1 MIPVNRKRVVITP
14 RQRQFRSK
22 KVNQAAAR
30 IIPRIRF
37 DVRCVLVSFLI
48 LYVGITVMVLN
59 LSPFRALEGVTRK
72 AISKF
77 YSEHS
82 DSDEA
87 SEERTLA
94 LSGLD
99 ESKSTESFAGDL
111 RSETVDLQRTADEI
125 LKQMGTSENST
136 LALERFAELKQKV
149 LATQARY
156 QQAKAA
162 LQDNK
167 GPARWRTEKDRMGL
181 AALRSSLV
189 HDLSIDKIFASFDY
203 DSMIKERAHQHLMD
217 QKSNTQRERM
227 LVPHLQEQHR
237 WETSTKGRFHE
248 LAEVLAQRKGS
259 KGGRAHNSHILKHTT
274 NKLPHTL
281 RGGSWSLK

>member
-1 MIPVNRKRVVITP
+1 MIPVNRKRVVIAP
-14 RQRQFRSK
+14 RQRRLQST

-30 IIPRIRF
+30 IIPGIRF

-48 LYVGITVMVLN
+48 LYVGITAMVLN
-59 LSPFRALEGVTRK
+59 LSPFRAVEDATRK
-72 AISKF
+72 AMSKF
-77 YSEHS
+77 QSEHA

-87 SEERTLA
+87 SEEGA
-94 LSGLD
+94 SKLSGQV
-99 ESKSTESFAGDL
+99 ESKSAENFGGDL
-111 RSETVDLQRTADEI
+111 SSETAELQHTADEI

-156 QQAKAA
+156 QEAKAA

-167 GPARWRTEKDRMGL
+167 GGSWMTEKDRKGL
-181 AALRSSLV
+181 AALRSSPV
-189 HDLSIDKIFASFDY
+189 YDLSIDKIFASFDY
-203 DSMIKERAHQHLMD
+203 DSMIKERAHQHQMD
-217 QKSNTQRERM
+217 QKSNQQRERIM
-227 LVPHLQEQHR
+227 VPHLQEQHK

-259 KGGRAHNSHILKHTT
+259 KGGRAHSSQISKHTT
-274 NKLPHTL
+274 NKLPHTF